1 MKKKAE
7 CRRAGMETIQ
17 EDPVEGESEEDEIE
31 EEEERALE
39 EALLEVEF
47 MDNVMAATENT

>member
-17 EDPVEGESEEDEIE
+17 EDPVEGETEEDKIDEG
-31 EEEERALE
+31 EERALE

-47 MDNVMAATENT
+47 MDNVEAATENT